1 MFDISEKPERG
12 TASDPANPSLD
23 QLRVFLAVVEVGGFA
38 AAGRRLNR
46 ATSAI
51 SYAIAN
57 LEAQLGVTLFDRE
70 TTRKPRLTVAG
81 RAVLAEARTVSTGVD
96 ALKAKVKG
104 LSQGLE
110 AEVSI
115 AVDVM
120 LPTARLVDAFGA
132 FQAAFPTVA
141 LRLHVEALGAVS
153 QLVADGVAGV
163 GIRGPMQIDLDGLAH
178 VDVGGVA
185 MIPVAAP
192 GHPLACDP
200 PPAPGAARDHVQLV
214 LTDRSRLTQG
224 QDFAVIS
231 VRTWRIADLGAKHA
245 LLVAGLGW
253 GNMPTHMVGEDLAA
267 GRLVHLA
274 LPEGNGGTVRL
285 QAIHRIDSPPGPAAR
300 WLIERFAGQVAS
312 RT

>member
-1 MFDISEKPERG
+1 MRRG
-12 TASDPANPSLD
+12 AASGPANPSLD
-23 QLRVFLAVVEVGGFA
+23 QLRVFLAVVEDGGFA

-57 LEAQLGVTLFDRE
+57 LESRLGVALFDRE

-81 RAVLAEARTVSTGVD
+81 RAVLAEARTVATGVD
-96 ALKAKVKG
+96 TLKAKVKG

-120 LPTARLVDAFGA
+120 LPTARLVDALGA

-153 QLVADGVAGV
+153 QLVADGVASV
-163 GIRGPMQIDLDGLAH
+163 GIRGPLHIDLEGLEH

-192 GHPLACDP
+192 GHPLARDP
-200 PPAPGAARDHVQLV
+200 APVPGAARDHVQLV

-224 QDFAVIS
+224 RDFSVIG

-253 GNMPTHMVGEDLAA
+253 GNMPTHMIGDDLAA
-267 GRLVHLA
+267 RRLVHLA
-274 LPEGNGGTVRL
+274 LPEGSGGTYRL

-300 WLIERFAGQVAS
+300 WLIARFAGHVAS
-312 RT
+312 TA